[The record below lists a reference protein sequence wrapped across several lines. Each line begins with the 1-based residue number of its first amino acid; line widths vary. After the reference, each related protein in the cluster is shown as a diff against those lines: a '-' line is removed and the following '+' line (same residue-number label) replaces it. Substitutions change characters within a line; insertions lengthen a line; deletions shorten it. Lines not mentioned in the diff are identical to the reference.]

1 MCLLYTRHCYVPT
14 VFQTSSM
21 FFSVDLFNLYK
32 AHLRYE
38 IHFEVQETKIQK
50 LHYFLGNTKSVTGK
64 IRIQTEALW
73 L

>member
-1 MCLLYTRHCYVPT
+1 
-14 VFQTSSM
+14 M